1 METRESQNPQSRKEK
16 EEMPVSKTSIKHFIK
31 LVAAAKPK
39 YLFFVFGIIAGLTST
54 LIQLQVPKMVTP
66 LVNSFS
72 KGIDAGS
79 IVKVVVIYIISALL
93 SAGAAI
99 LLGIFGESV
108 VKNLRQRVW
117 NKMIHLPVKY
127 FDEVKTGEMSSRLA
141 NDTTQVK
148 QLIANTIPQT
158 ISQIFLLVGSIIFM
172 IQMQWQ
178 LTVAMVVAVPIV
190 MIIMFPIMIFGQK
203 IGHARQDSL
212 ADFQGIASESLG
224 EIRLIKSL
232 NAEKQASRQIETSV
246 GVLYKIGIRE
256 AFFDGMMQPIM
267 MLSMM
272 LMIFGLLAYG
282 IYLISTNV
290 MTLGTLLGMMM
301 YLFNLIG
308 AVPTIA
314 SFFTELAKASGS
326 TARITDI
333 FDEGQE
339 HLQEGD
345 IVDVEGKTLQM
356 KDVDFS
362 YDGDEQILENVSF
375 EAEPNSIVAFA
386 GPSGGGKST
395 VFALLERFYN
405 PTSGEVKI
413 GDIDISTISL
423 ENWRS
428 QIGFVSQDSAVM
440 AGTIR
445 ENLSYG
451 LEKDYSDDELWSVL
465 DLAFAR
471 KFVENMPEQ
480 LDTQVGERG
489 VKISGGQRQRLAI
502 ARAFLRNPKI
512 LMLDEATA
520 SLDSESESMVQKA
533 LDSLMK
539 GRTTL
544 VIAHRLSTIIDADNI
559 YFTEKGKVTGSGK
572 HADLVATHPLYAKY
586 VQEQLAVAK

>member
-224 EIRLIKSL
+224 EIRLIKSS

-559 YFTEKGKVTGSGK
+559 YFTEKGKVTGSAK

>member
-190 MIIMFPIMIFGQK
+190 MIIMFPVMIFGQK

-224 EIRLIKSL
+224 EIRLIKSS

-345 IVDVEGKTLQM
+345 IVVVEGKTLQM

-362 YDGDEQILENVSF
+362 YDGDEQILKNISF

-502 ARAFLRNPKI
+502 ARAFLRNPKT

-559 YFTEKGKVTGSGK
+559 YFIEKGKVTGSGK
-572 HADLVATHPLYAKY
+572 HADLVATHPLYTKY

>member
-224 EIRLIKSL
+224 EIRLIKSS

-502 ARAFLRNPKI
+502 ARAFLRNP
-512 LMLDEATA
+512 
-520 SLDSESESMVQKA
+520 
-533 LDSLMK
+533 
-539 GRTTL
+539 
-544 VIAHRLSTIIDADNI
+544 
-559 YFTEKGKVTGSGK
+559 
-572 HADLVATHPLYAKY
+572 
-586 VQEQLAVAK
+586 